1 MSKFL
6 EAAQA
11 VHSGDPNAADRLFPL
26 VYDELRALASTHLA
40 REKPGH
46 TLQPTALVHEA
57 YLRLLGDDES
67 PTWNSRGH
75 FFSAAAIA
83 IRRILIDHARRK
95 QSQKRGGDLARHD
108 LDVVAAALPEPR
120 EDLLALDEALD
131 RLKQI
136 DSLAAD
142 VVQLLYFGGLTIS
155 EAAKV
160 LEISPRTTRRRWAYA
175 RAWLRRELEQ
185 GEANSDA

>member
-1 MSKFL
+1 MSEFL
-6 EAAQA
+6 QAAQA
-11 VHSGDPNAADRLFPL
+11 FQSGDPAAADRLFPL
-26 VYDELRALASTHLA
+26 VYDELRRLASSHLD

-57 YLRLLGDDES
+57 YLRLLGGEEP

-75 FFSAAAIA
+75 FFSAAAVA

-95 QSQKRGGDLARHD
+95 QSQKRGGEMERQALD
-108 LDVVAAALPEPR
+108 DVVAALPEPR

-136 DSLAAD
+136 DARAAQ
-142 VVQLLYFGGLTIS
+142 VVELLYFAGLTLS
-155 EAAKV
+155 EAAAV
-160 LEISPRTTRRRWAYA
+160 METSPRTTRRLWAYA
-175 RAWLRRELEQ
+175 RAWLRRELEEPDEQ
-185 GEANSDA
+185 KL